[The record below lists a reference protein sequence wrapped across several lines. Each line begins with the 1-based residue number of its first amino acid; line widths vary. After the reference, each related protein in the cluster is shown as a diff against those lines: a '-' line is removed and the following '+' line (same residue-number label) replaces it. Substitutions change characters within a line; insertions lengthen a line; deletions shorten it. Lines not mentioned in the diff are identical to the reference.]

1 MGPLKLNVTLI
12 GGAIF
17 SAFVSILAFYKIIES
32 TQRLGF
38 EGGVFLSQ
46 PLGSI
51 YDISP
56 YLAPICWGIIIGTL
70 VWKGKIRSSWQSSGY
85 DYETFKMI
93 TKMKGSP
100 MRIKLLTTLDLP
112 KNRSQLAQ
120 ELNVDWKAI
129 DNHMRV
135 LKNNNFVDEMATV
148 GTSTYYIITEKGKN
162 LLKLLKENGN
172 LSN

>member
-1 MGPLKLNVTLI
+1 MIPLKLKVTLI
-12 GGAIF
+12 AGSIF
-17 SAFVSILAFYKIIES
+17 SVFVSILAFYKIIES

-38 EGGVFLSQ
+38 EGGIFLSQ

-51 YDISP
+51 YDVSP
-56 YLAPICWGIIIGTL
+56 YLAPICWGLVIGTL
-70 VWKGKIRSSWQSSGY
+70 VWKGKVRSSWQSSGY

-120 ELNVDWKAI
+120 ELDVDWKAI
-129 DNHMRV
+129 DNHMKV
-135 LKNNNFVDEMATV
+135 LKNNNFVEEMTTV

-162 LLKLLKENGN
+162 LVRLLKENGN